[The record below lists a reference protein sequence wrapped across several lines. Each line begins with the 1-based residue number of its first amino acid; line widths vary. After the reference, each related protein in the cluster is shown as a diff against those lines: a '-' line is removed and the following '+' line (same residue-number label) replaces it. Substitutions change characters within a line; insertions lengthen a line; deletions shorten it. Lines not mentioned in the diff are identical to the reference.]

1 MKQVADILRT
11 KGHAV
16 WCTQPDSSVFDALK
30 LMAEKDVGA
39 LVVTEGTRPV
49 GIFSERDYARKVILA
64 GRTSPNTR
72 VREIMSDKV
81 IYVQPETT
89 IPECMAL
96 MTQERIR
103 HLPVIVND
111 ELVGVVSIGDVVKD
125 IITDQDMEIRQL
137 ENYVLGR
144 GYSADPLQL

>member
-1 MKQVADILRT
+1 MKLVADILRT
-11 KGHAV
+11 KGHAI
-16 WCTQPDSSVFDALK
+16 WCVQPDSTVYDALK

-39 LVVTEGTRPV
+39 LVVTEKNHPI

-64 GRTSPNTR
+64 GRTSLNTS
-72 VREIMSDKV
+72 VREIMSSKV
-81 IYVQPETT
+81 FYVQPETT

-96 MTQERIR
+96 MTQERVR
-103 HLPVIVND
+103 HLPVMAEN
-111 ELVGVVSIGDVVKD
+111 ELIGVVSIGDVVKD

-144 GYSADPLQL
+144 GYSGDPLQL